1 MEPGQPVTPNIKLVR
16 VLDQGSM
23 GSVWVADHLTLGTQV
38 AVKFMSPEVAKN
50 PHLVTRFSREAH
62 AAAQI
67 KSVHVVQIL
76 DHGITPDGTPFIAM
90 ELLSGESLQ
99 KRLRREGRIVPEV
112 TATIIGQT
120 CKALSK
126 AHQSGIVHRD
136 IKPANIFL
144 TDSEG
149 DLFVKLLD
157 FGVAKQIEGGGGSSM
172 TRTNEKVGTPFY
184 MCPEQLISAKHVD
197 FRADVWSIGIVAYH
211 CLVGQVPF
219 KASTFG
225 DLCLAVSRGVF
236 QPPSKALPGL
246 APTLDAWF
254 LRVLSRDPLK
264 RFESARQTAEEFE
277 RAVRGQPPKG

>member
-1 MEPGQPVTPNIKLVR
+1 MEAGQPVTPNIRLVR

-50 PHLVTRFSREAH
+50 PNLVARFTREAH

-76 DHGITPDGTPFIAM
+76 DHGITPDGVPYIAM
-90 ELLSGESLQ
+90 ELLEGESLH
-99 KRLRREGRIVPEV
+99 KRLRREGHVAPPDTARI
-112 TATIIGQT
+112 ISQT
-120 CKALSK
+120 CKALAK
-126 AHQSGIVHRD
+126 AHNLGIVHRD

-144 TDSEG
+144 TDADDEI
-149 DLFVKLLD
+149 FVKLLD
-157 FGVAKQIEGGGGSSM
+157 FGVAKQQDADFQM

-197 FRADVWSIGIVAYH
+197 FRADLWSIGVVAYH
-211 CLVGQVPF
+211 CLIGQVPF

-225 DLCLAVSRGVF
+225 DLCLTVSRGVF
-236 QPPSKALPGL
+236 PLPSQVRPDLPPA
-246 APTLDAWF
+246 LDAWF
-254 LRVLSRDPLK
+254 LRALAKQPTA
-264 RFESARQTAEEFE
+264 RFESAKQQADELE
-277 RAVRGQPPKG
+277 RAVRGG